1 VTAFSADNTLIVE
14 ELEVITDHNLIP
26 DVIKLLIIIRKLRK
40 LQNLQELFP
49 LEDKQ
54 RTILL
59 RNSKVLIGT
68 PSNKLLEAKEIPL
81 LEQQQLIGSDD
92 AISVLNKIQT
102 TSIDREE
109 LQNFLIKYQQQFQH
123 QEQIQLEKSKIP
135 ENLFS
140 SVT

>member
-1 VTAFSADNTLIVE
+1 MTAFSADNTLIVE

-59 RNSKVLIGT
+59 RNSQILIGT
-68 PSNKLLEAKEIPL
+68 PSDKLL
-81 LEQQQLIGSDD
+81 
-92 AISVLNKIQT
+92 
-102 TSIDREE
+102 
-109 LQNFLIKYQQQFQH
+109 
-123 QEQIQLEKSKIP
+123 
-135 ENLFS
+135 
-140 SVT
+140 